1 MSFPRFRC
9 HSRAGGNPE
18 KYLSELY
25 SKFLY
30 KFVYFKYFF
39 WILACAGM
47 TSGIFLEPCNNA
59 SLTTVSS

>member
-1 MSFPRFRC
+1 MHGSNFRC

-30 KFVYFKYFF
+30 KFVYFKCFF
-39 WILACAGM
+39 WIPAF
-47 TSGIFLEPCNNA
+47 S
-59 SLTTVSS
+59 